1 MKQKFT
7 LTYLLMLVSLG
18 LFAQTISLAPNSA
31 NRGQSLPVTIT
42 GIGTNFSQ
50 GSNTVTF
57 LIQGSPTNMVTMATP
72 TTFNNTLIG
81 GLVHVSQNAFVGSYA
96 VLITNPQNNSIYL
109 TNGFTVNGTSNNA
122 SLVSITPNTIAQGQN
137 LSVTITG
144 LNTNFASAS
153 NTLRFFKQGSE
164 SFDDIFEIGNE
175 AFNNNI
181 LVSNIIINPSAATG
195 VYTIGVQNNLDGLIL
210 LNNSFTVTQNNKSI
224 SLVNPNSGK
233 QGQILNVTITGVNTN
248 FSTGSPTFV
257 FLNQGSETTDIE
269 ATSTTANS
277 ATEATINVRISATC
291 PIATYDIGYFNP
303 ADGILIKYNAFR
315 VENSTGMME
324 WSKNSTLLFPNPTK
338 NKLFIENSNGISSI
352 EVIDITGKI
361 LVSKLFENEIKTTE
375 INLEDANIGK
385 GIYFIKTKNK
395 LGQEIKKLLVE

>member
-81 GLVHVSQNAFVGSYA
+81 GLVQVSQNAFVGSYA

-164 SFDDIFEIGNE
+164 SFDDIFELGNE

-269 ATSTTANS
+269 ATSTIANS

-291 PIATYDIGYFNP
+291 PIGTYDIGYFNP